1 MILLALLYA
10 GFKPIREASKK
21 DLLFNIRQIQSNFFE
36 MKQRA
41 KQLKL
46 ELANK
51 KIESEYVLSEL
62 KNQYWYDSNVSEI
75 DRNKGLKEFV
85 DRLNKTQ
92 VAKLASQKFNLE
104 FLLTISW
111 FSAALSQIDEVLLGT
126 PVSREVLFQRIF
138 KLTSKQVD
146 LLLDGNEIDISNV
159 INLDKV
165 HLFLKFPKSKD
176 VYYLF
181 LKVGNQKIES
191 LCIEESFSRVVSEC
205 VRNNDIERGTSEVLT
220 GNVVSKCAV
229 ALAAAMSDVFALWM
243 RDLFINSR
251 IEQLTPSIIEE
262 WDDKDAN
269 ESKGD
274 KSQSPSR

>member
-36 MKQRA
+36 MKTRA
-41 KQLKL
+41 RELKL
-46 ELANK
+46 QLADK
-51 KIESEYVLSEL
+51 AIESEYVLSEL
-62 KNQYWYDSNVSEI
+62 KKQYWYDSNVSEVEK
-75 DRNKGLKEFV
+75 NKRMKEFA

-92 VAKLASQKFNLE
+92 VSKLASQKFDLE
-104 FLLTISW
+104 FLLTIAW
-111 FSAALSQIDEVLLGT
+111 FSASLSQIDEVLLGT
-126 PVSREVLFQRIF
+126 PISREILFQRIF
-138 KLTSKQVD
+138 KMTSKQVD
-146 LLLDGNEIDISNV
+146 LLLDGQEVDISNV
-159 INLDKV
+159 ISLDKV
-165 HLFLKFPKSKD
+165 HLFLKFPKSRD

-205 VRNNDIERGTSEVLT
+205 VRNNDIERGSSEVLS
-220 GNVVSKCAV
+220 GNIVSKCAV

-251 IEQLTPSIIEE
+251 IEQLTPDIIEK

-274 KSQSPSR
+274 KSLNRSR